1 MLSIKRFLA
10 ALASF
15 FAPGFGADGPKNSG
29 FTGCYTK
36 AGLGIAGTADRVKFT
51 APNGAG
57 TDFAING
64 IAYHLADGDNV
75 DTGAA
80 AVQAADTQC
89 LYLLQLD
96 SAGALSAVKGEEV
109 LTTDITA
116 GRVLQWPTPS
126 ANKCPVGGVRVVTV
140 AVTFTLGTT
149 NFDAAGVT
157 ETWYDFMGGMP
168 NYPVSS

>member
-1 MLSIKRFLA
+1 MAGNTLEIPR
-10 ALASF
+10 
-15 FAPGFGADGPKNSG
+15 G
-29 FTGCYTK
+29 FTGCLSK

-64 IAYHLADGDNV
+64 IAYHYADGDNV

-80 AVQAADTQC
+80 AVQAADTTC
-89 LYLLQLD
+89 LYLICA
-96 SAGALSAVKGEEV
+96 SAAASPAISVVKGEEV
-109 LTTDITA
+109 LNTETAAGTAAVHWPEPTA
-116 GRVLQWPTPS
+116 GT
-126 ANKCPVGGVRVVTV
+126 CPIGAVKVVTV

-157 ETWYDFMGGMP
+157 ETWYDFAGGMP
-168 NYPVSS
+168 TAPLAS